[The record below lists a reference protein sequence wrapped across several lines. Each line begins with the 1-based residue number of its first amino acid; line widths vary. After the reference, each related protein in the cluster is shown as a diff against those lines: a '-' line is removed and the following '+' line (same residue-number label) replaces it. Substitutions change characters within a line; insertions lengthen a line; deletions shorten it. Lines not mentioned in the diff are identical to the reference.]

1 MTDGFDTLLATT
13 QSIPNPPE
21 TREFSRR
28 GFFIALGF
36 RKRSAIV
43 LFDAECPADVTRF
56 RDGGDAVSL
65 RPIREIAARVGLS
78 DDEIELRGR
87 HIAKVDLA
95 ALKRRKDLPDGRLIL
110 VTAITPTSAGEGKT
124 LTSIGLGQGLAHIGK
139 RSMVALRQPSLGP
152 VFGVK
157 GSAVGSG
164 QSSVEPREAISV
176 HFTGDIHAVATAHNL
191 LAAMLDNHLEK
202 GNGLRVDLNRIVLPR
217 TVDMNDRALRRVVVG
232 YGGGSAGVE
241 RASSF
246 VITAASEV
254 MAILCLSG
262 SIGELKR
269 RCGEIVVA
277 FDVDGNPVRAKDL
290 QAEGAMALVL
300 KDALKPNL
308 VQTTE
313 GVPVFVHGGPFA
325 NIAHGTNSIV
335 ATQLARKLA
344 EYAVFECGFGADL
357 GAEKFLDIVAP
368 QFGIVPDAVVL
379 VASVK
384 ALKRHGGMK
393 PSNMGEESVSRVKKG
408 LANLHKHLDMLST
421 FGMPTVVAVNRFPND
436 TRAELNAIAEACR
449 ERGVAV
455 ALSEA
460 FAKGGEGAAALARA
474 VVERVEAGQ
483 RNYKPLYEAGMDAKE
498 KIERIARVAYG
509 AEGVDFSDT
518 ANAQLSLLA
527 DKGYGSLPICIAK
540 TQHSIT
546 DDQRK
551 VGAPTGWRL
560 TVREVRLSA
569 GAGFLVVVCGDI
581 LLMPGL
587 PEEPLATKMDVDDEG
602 NVTGLQ

>member
-1 MTDGFDTLLATT
+1 M
-13 QSIPNPPE
+13 
-21 TREFSRR
+21 
-28 GFFIALGF
+28 
-36 RKRSAIV
+36 
-43 LFDAECPADVTRF
+43 
-56 RDGGDAVSL
+56 SL
-65 RPIREIAARVGLS
+65 RPIHEIAARAGLLE
-78 DDEIELRGR
+78 DEFEPRGR
-87 HIAKVDLA
+87 YIAKVELSA
-95 ALKRRKDLPDGRLIL
+95 INRRKELPDGRLIL
-110 VTAITPTSAGEGKT
+110 VTALTPTSAGEGKT
-124 LTSIGLGQGLAHIGK
+124 LTSIGLGQGLAYIGK
-139 RSMVALRQPSLGP
+139 RSVVALRQPSLGP

-164 QSSVEPREAISV
+164 RSSVEPREAISV
-176 HFTGDIHAVATAHNL
+176 HFTGDIHAVAAAHNL
-191 LAAMLDNHLEK
+191 LAAMLDNHLDK
-202 GNGLRVDLNRIVLPR
+202 GNRLRIDLNRIVFPR
-217 TVDMNDRALRRVVVG
+217 TVDMNDRALRRVLIG
-232 YGGGSAGVE
+232 YRGGSSGVE
-241 RASSF
+241 RESGF

-290 QAEGAMALVL
+290 QAEGAMALIL

-313 GVPVFVHGGPFA
+313 GVPVFIHGGPFA
-325 NIAHGTNSIV
+325 NIAHGTNSVV
-335 ATQLARKLA
+335 ATRLARKLA

-368 QFGIVPDAVVL
+368 EFGLVPDAAVL

-393 PSNMGEESVSRVKKG
+393 SAHLNEPSVSHVRKG
-408 LANLHKHLDMLST
+408 LANLHKHLDTLQT
-421 FGMPTVVAVNRFPND
+421 FGMPVVIAVNRFPND
-436 TRAELNAIAEACR
+436 TEAELDAVIGACR

-460 FAKGGEGAAALARA
+460 FAKGGEGAEALARA
-474 VVERVEAGQ
+474 VVECAENSSSTYR
-483 RNYKPLYEAGMDAKE
+483 PLYTNAMNAKE
-498 KIERIARVAYG
+498 KIERVARLAYG
-509 AEGVDFSDT
+509 AEGVDFTET
-518 ANAQLSLLA
+518 AEEQLRFLTE
-527 DKGYGSLPICIAK
+527 KGYGSLPICIAK
-540 TQHSIT
+540 TQHSLT
-546 DDQRK
+546 DDPRR
-551 VGAPTGWRL
+551 VGAPTDWRL

-587 PEEPLATKMDVDDEG
+587 PEEPLATKMDVDEEG
-602 NVTGLQ
+602 NVIGLQ

>member
-1 MTDGFDTLLATT
+1 
-13 QSIPNPPE
+13 
-21 TREFSRR
+21 
-28 GFFIALGF
+28 
-36 RKRSAIV
+36 
-43 LFDAECPADVTRF
+43 
-56 RDGGDAVSL
+56 VSL
-65 RPIREIAARVGLS
+65 RPIHEIAARIGLS
-78 DDEIELRGR
+78 EDEIDPRGR
-87 HIAKVDLA
+87 YIAKVELA
-95 ALKRRKDLPDGRLIL
+95 ALNRRKDAPDGRLIL
-110 VTAITPTSAGEGKT
+110 VTALTPTAAGEGKT
-124 LTSIGLGQGLAHIGK
+124 LTSIGLGQGLTYLGK
-139 RSMVALRQPSLGP
+139 RAMIALRQPSLGP

-164 QSSVEPREAISV
+164 KSSVEPREAISV
-176 HFTGDIHAVATAHNL
+176 HFTGDIHAVAAAHNL

-202 GNGLRVDLNRIVLPR
+202 GNALRIDPSRITWTR
-217 TVDMNDRALRRVVVG
+217 TVDMNDRALRRVLVG

-241 RASSF
+241 RESSF

-262 SIGELKR
+262 SLGELKR

-290 QAEGAMALVL
+290 RAEGAMALIL

-313 GVPVFVHGGPFA
+313 GVPVFIHGGPFA

-335 ATQLARKLA
+335 ATRLARKLA

-393 PSNMGEESVSRVKKG
+393 LSQLNEESVSRVKKG
-408 LANLHKHLDMLST
+408 LANLKKHIETLGA
-421 FGMPTVVAVNRFPND
+421 FGMPTVVAVNRFPQD
-436 TRAELNAIAEACR
+436 TEAELNTILDACR
-449 ERGVAV
+449 EYGVPV

-460 FAKGGEGAAALARA
+460 FARGGEGAADLARA
-474 VVERVEAGQ
+474 VIECAESGSRRYQ
-483 RNYKPLYEAGMDAKE
+483 PLYDASVDATE
-498 KIERIARVAYG
+498 KIERIARVVYG
-509 AEGVDFSDT
+509 ADGVDFSDL
-518 ANAQLSLLA
+518 ALAQLRHFA
-527 DKGYGSLPICIAK
+527 EKGYGSLPICIAK
-540 TQHSIT
+540 TQHSLT
-546 DDQRK
+546 DDPKRY
-551 VGAPTGWRL
+551 GAPTGWRV

-587 PEEPLATKMDVDDEG
+587 PEEPLATKMDVDEEG